1 MDEIFSIIVGL
12 AFVLIPAVL
21 QVIDKKSRAGK
32 TPQEPAGQAS
42 QKPAGQ
48 APVRSVPVKTQVKKP
63 AAAVVPGAPA
73 GGGRPL
79 RDALCSIDH
88 NTESVFRDD
97 KAKDAVAKERIDK
110 RRLIVY
116 SELMKPKFD
125 EL

>member
-32 TPQEPAGQAS
+32 AP

-48 APVRSVPVKTQVKKP
+48 APVNPAKVKTQVKKP

-73 GGGRPL
+73 SGGRPL

-97 KAKDAVAKERIDK
+97 KAKDAAAKERIDK

>member
-12 AFVLIPAVL
+12 SFVLIPAVL

-42 QKPAGQ
+42 QEPAGQ

-97 KAKDAVAKERIDK
+97 KAKDTVAKERIDK